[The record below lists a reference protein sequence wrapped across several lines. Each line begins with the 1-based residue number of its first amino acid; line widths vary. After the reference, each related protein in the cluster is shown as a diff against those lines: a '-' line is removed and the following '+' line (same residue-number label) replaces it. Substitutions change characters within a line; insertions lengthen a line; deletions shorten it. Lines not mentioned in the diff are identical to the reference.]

1 MYQESRI
8 LWLMPC
14 HVIICLSFSVWYH
27 RHLESISN
35 TRRTGQHSG
44 YSQTL
49 DTRNMDQLVQHYLR
63 CSLAPS
69 TKQTYV
75 AGQCRYLDSC
85 TKVALSPFPADEKKL
100 WSFVA
105 TLGHEGLKA
114 QTIKKYLSA
123 ICNRQIMLQLGNPFQ
138 VGMPV
143 LEYVLRG
150 IKMDQAK
157 HHPSKTKQCLPITP
171 VILWRLREVWGSKA
185 TDPPTLR
192 LAALPF
198 WISLIGWNH
207 HTIT

>member
-1 MYQESRI
+1 
-8 LWLMPC
+8 
-14 HVIICLSFSVWYH
+14 
-27 RHLESISN
+27 
-35 TRRTGQHSG
+35 
-44 YSQTL
+44 
-49 DTRNMDQLVQHYLR
+49 
-63 CSLAPS
+63 
-69 TKQTYV
+69 
-75 AGQCRYLDSC
+75 
-85 TKVALSPFPADEKKL
+85 
-100 WSFVA
+100 
-105 TLGHEGLKA
+105 
-114 QTIKKYLSA
+114 
-123 ICNRQIMLQLGNPFQ
+123 MLQLGNPFQ